1 MPIGNEANN
10 TWEIRRYGEVN
21 TYDGRGGVDSI
32 SFERLPRVYFNVTQN
47 TDGSVNV
54 DSVSGASAFYRL
66 KLTNVEVL
74 YFSFGQEVMDLRT
87 AFGASD
93 QANVINGTDGG
104 DLLTGTSGADSISG
118 MAGDDTISGAA
129 GADTLSGGDGAD
141 VLSGQAGND
150 VINGGAGFDTAR
162 LSGSAA
168 QYLLS
173 FDAGSKQIIITDTQ
187 STRDG
192 ADRLTGIETA
202 QFSDR
207 SVNVAS
213 QAHGSYA
220 DLPADLYQFFVV
232 AFDAAPGV
240 VYMDQIADAY
250 RNGASVRQ
258 IVDAFVS
265 KSQFTD
271 VYATTLSHEELARKL
286 VDNIVGTSASD
297 ASKGQAV
304 KDIVGAMA
312 NGLSVG
318 GVVFAVFGNLAKQPL
333 QGNEWSGTAQQFLNQ
348 IAVAKYY
355 TETMDQ
361 SATDLATLR
370 AAVSAVTHLT
380 PASSDGEIVSLIGQG
395 LFGG

>member
-297 ASKGQAV
+297 ESKGQAV